1 LVSFLFRHHLPFGNE
16 GFAVAPGSAVT
27 VGFMSTTDKMADP
40 MITSLAS
47 VLSVPLFELYA
58 LLWRVGVVEIVEPGQ
73 ARGRASRFV
82 SRVAPGPRQGVCPDP
97 SAHGSR
103 RRSPERPYAS
113 SGRSNRA
120 AYIPAVS

>member
-1 LVSFLFRHHLPFGNE
+1 LPFGNE
-16 GFAVAPGSAVT
+16 GFAVAPGNAVT

-58 LLWRVGVVEIVEPGQ
+58 LLWRVGVVEIVEPGR

-82 SRVAPGPRQGVCPDP
+82 ARVAPGPRHGVCPDP
-97 SAHGSR
+97 SAHGSP
-103 RRSPERPYAS
+103 RSRLHSPQRPYAS

-120 AYIPAVS
+120 AYVPAVS